1 MTLSVEMNP
10 RVERNLHRRSAL
22 RTIGLLVLAAPA
34 LLTLPGGRAVAAD
47 EKPRAK
53 ILFYTRSQT
62 FEHSAIKRKGSDLGH
77 SEKVLTDLGAKHGF
91 DVTCT
96 KDGGLF
102 TAENIAKFDA
112 FFFYTTGDVTKPGG
126 DGQPPMPAEGKKLF
140 LDAIA
145 GGKGFLGSHCATDT
159 FHIAGQDAFENQPE
173 DKRDPFIRMIGGE
186 FIRHGPQQEAAMLV
200 SGPKFPGC
208 SDLGESFRINDEWYS
223 MRNFA
228 PDIHVILV
236 QETKGMDG
244 SDYKRPPFPATWA
257 RMHGKGRVF
266 YTSMGHREDVWTNPK
281 FQQILLG
288 GIDWALGRTQ
298 AELTPNLAKAAPEAS
313 TMPPKPEPRKKKN

>member
-1 MTLSVEMNP
+1 MTTGVDGIN
-10 RVERNLHRRSAL
+10 RRPVIKTVAL
-22 RTIGLLVLAAPA
+22 LALAVLAP
-34 LLTLPGGRAVAAD
+34 TSVRAAAAD
-47 EKPRAK
+47 DKPRAK

-62 FEHSAIKRKGSDLGH
+62 FEHSTIKRQGDQLGH
-77 SEKVLTDLGAKHGF
+77 SEKVLTELGRKHGF

-96 KDGGLF
+96 KDGGMF

-126 DGQPPMPAEGKKLF
+126 DNQPPMSAEGKKLF

-159 FHIAGQDAFENQPE
+159 FHSSGDAFENQPE

-200 SGPKFPGC
+200 TGPKFPGC
-208 SDLGESFRINDEWYS
+208 SGLGESFRLHDEWYS
-223 MRNFA
+223 LRNFA

-298 AELTPNLAKAAPEAS
+298 AELTANLTKAAPEAS